1 MNLPSEY
8 NERLRYV
15 IKNEA
20 GTYAVIV
27 GVAMLLVSY
36 PFAKLVEDLFT
47 ESFTSVPEYVIVA
60 ISILFVGAVV
70 ALFITQL
77 VSLSFLKKE
86 EYDCQLCTIK
96 NKFYIKSNP
105 EGEKVSSYILVFEE
119 PKVPNALVSKEVWK
133 SSFQGDKCY
142 VIRCG
147 MWTFAFETVERSS
160 DVRRYIENGKEVW
173 D

>member
-8 NERLRYV
+8 NKRLRYV

-20 GTYAVIV
+20 GTYAIII
-27 GVAMLLVSY
+27 GVMLLLVSY
-36 PFAKLVEDLFT
+36 PIVKLVEDIFT
-47 ESFTSVPEYVIVA
+47 ESLTSTADGVIAVV
-60 ISILFVGAVV
+60 SILSVGAVV

-86 EYDCQLCTIK
+86 EYECQLCTIK
-96 NKFYIKSNP
+96 EKFYIKSNP

-147 MWTFAFETVERSS
+147 MWTFAFETAERSS
-160 DVRRYIENGKEVW
+160 DVRRYIENGREVW

>member
-8 NERLRYV
+8 NKRLRYV

-20 GTYAVIV
+20 GTYAIII
-27 GVAMLLVSY
+27 GVMLLLVSY
-36 PFAKLVEDLFT
+36 PIVKLVEDIFT
-47 ESFTSVPEYVIVA
+47 ESLTSTADGVIAVV
-60 ISILFVGAVV
+60 SILSVGAVV

-86 EYDCQLCTIK
+86 EYECQLCTIK
-96 NKFYIKSNP
+96 EKFYIKSNP